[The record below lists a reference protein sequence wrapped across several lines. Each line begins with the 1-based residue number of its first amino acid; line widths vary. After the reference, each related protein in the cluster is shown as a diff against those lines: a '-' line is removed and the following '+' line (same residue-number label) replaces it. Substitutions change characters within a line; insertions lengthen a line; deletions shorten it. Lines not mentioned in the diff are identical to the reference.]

1 MVVSRLIEH
10 SALSQFEVF
19 SDSDI
24 AREAYSFSETLVNTS
39 GRCLFNKLLAI
50 ITHKTSCSLT
60 TKTPMK
66 ISINSDAFPAFSV
79 FVSDLDNAQEAVKA
93 IALMDKNGKKLLD
106 FPLVKMASDNLE
118 NATKAI
124 ATAPKQ
130 VNRKA
135 EIETNYKIARA
146 MFVNAI
152 DSNQKGIDLQRF
164 ES

>member
-1 MVVSRLIEH
+1 
-10 SALSQFEVF
+10 
-19 SDSDI
+19 
-24 AREAYSFSETLVNTS
+24 
-39 GRCLFNKLLAI
+39 
-50 ITHKTSCSLT
+50 
-60 TKTPMK
+60 MK